1 MDRKKTAV
9 VVLVTVVLGA
19 LVGCAGNDARPL
31 GSESTSEATLSG
43 VAPSITAGV
52 AGTTATIPGPTG
64 PVSTTAPTSAS
75 YPPVATRVSAVPAVS
90 TLPERLQL
98 VTGTST
104 ALPTDNVLWVVTREG
119 VVSKDLPE
127 NSVVS
132 VGRMGWTVA
141 YWDQDTGDVSL
152 WRPQDALGAGA
163 VSAIDIPGGD
173 SPRGAIIAVAP
184 DETLLAVAD
193 LGPSVGTGV
202 DVDGA
207 VTAGYLVDLVSEQ
220 AVPWEWL
227 GSAAP
232 GYLVTEMRWN
242 KTSTAVYV
250 SFGGPGGSRGGIS
263 YRHDLWTRESVEI
276 EGVARVFDVGFLD
289 QVVGLGVPSAV
300 RISQGAQGSG
310 TGEPPLVLWEGGE
323 LTELPG
329 DPRMWSR
336 YAAWISDDG
345 DTIVVWGAAGRAH
358 CLEVLRLSETGLA
371 AEGGSGWEVSGLFT
385 GDDSLSI
392 VYGVGFEPNSSIFC
406 FQAGTP
412 PPTSEG
418 NVTGMC
424 LYELDTD
431 LGEVLS
437 PALTL
442 PGDDDH
448 WTRALG
454 VVGTESCGAT

>member
-1 MDRKKTAV
+1 MDRKRVVAV
-9 VVLVTVVLGA
+9 AIMTVVLA
-19 LVGCAGNDARPL
+19 TAVGCAGDEIRPL
-31 GSESTSEATLSG
+31 GSESTSEAGLPG
-43 VAPSITAGV
+43 VTPSPTAGIV
-52 AGTTATIPGPTG
+52 STTTTVPTPTG
-64 PVSTTAPTSAS
+64 PVSTTSPVSAP
-75 YPPVATRVSAVPAVS
+75 PPVATRISAVPAVS
-90 TLPERLQL
+90 TLPERLQM

-104 ALPTDNVLWVVTREG
+104 ASPTDNILWSVTQDG
-119 VVSKDLPE
+119 VVSRDLPA

-141 YWDQDTGDVSL
+141 FLDQDTGDVSL
-152 WRPQDALGAGA
+152 WHPQGSWGAEA
-163 VSAIDIPGGD
+163 VSTIDMPGGD
-173 SPRGAIIAVAP
+173 LPHSAAIAASP
-184 DETLLAVAD
+184 DETLMVVAD
-193 LGPSVGTGV
+193 LGAPVGTGV
-202 DVDGA
+202 DVDGGA
-207 VTAGYLVDLVSEQ
+207 TAGHLVDLVSEQ

-232 GYLVTEMRWN
+232 GYLVTEIRWN

-250 SFGGPGGSRGGIS
+250 SFGRGGGSRGDIS
-263 YRHDLWTRESVEI
+263 CRHDLWTRESVEI
-276 EGVARVFDVGFLD
+276 EGVATVFDVGFLD
-289 QVVGLGVPSAV
+289 QVVGLGAPAAV
-300 RISQGAQGSG
+300 GVAQGAQGSG
-310 TGEPPLVLWEGGE
+310 TGEPPLVLWEDGE

-336 YAAWISDDG
+336 FAAWISDDG
-345 DTIVVWGAAGRAH
+345 DTIVVWGAAGQAL
-358 CLEVLRLSETGLA
+358 CLEVLRLIETGSA

-424 LYELDTD
+424 LYEFDTD

>member
-1 MDRKKTAV
+1 MERKRIAVALLVAV
-9 VVLVTVVLGA
+9 VLAAVA
-19 LVGCAGNDARPL
+19 GCAGNDARPL
-31 GSESTSEATLSG
+31 GSDSTFQSTLPGAT
-43 VAPSITAGV
+43 PSTTAGG
-52 AGTTATIPGPTG
+52 ASATAAVPGPTSSA
-64 PVSTTAPTSAS
+64 STTTPASAS
-75 YPPVATRVSAVPAVS
+75 YPPVVTRISAVPAVS
-90 TLPERLQL
+90 TLPERLQM

-104 ALPTDNVLWVVTREG
+104 ALPTDSVTWAVTQEG
-119 VVSKDLPE
+119 VVSKALPE
-127 NSVVS
+127 DSVVS

-152 WRPQDALGAGA
+152 WRPQDALDAGA
-163 VSAIDIPGGD
+163 VSTIDIPGGD
-173 SPRGAIIAVAP
+173 PPLSAAITVAP
-184 DETLLAVAD
+184 DETLLTVAE
-193 LGPSVGTGV
+193 LSKPEGMSM
-202 DVDGA
+202 DVDGG

-276 EGVARVFDVGFLD
+276 EGVSTVFDVGFLD
-289 QVVGLGVPSAV
+289 QVVGLGAPPAV
-300 RISQGAQGSG
+300 GISPGGQGSG
-310 TGEPPLVLWEGGE
+310 AGEPPLVFWEDGK

-329 DPRMWSR
+329 DPRVWSR

-345 DTIVVWGAAGRAH
+345 DTIVVWGAAGRVH
-358 CLEVLRLSETGLA
+358 CLEVLRLSETGSA

-385 GDDSLSI
+385 GDESLSI

-437 PALTL
+437 PALRL

-454 VVGTESCGAT
+454 VAGTESCGAT